1 MLIRDLIADSLP
13 TLDLHDTIYN
23 SIQLMND
30 CQVSH
35 LPLEGDGKF
44 IGLVSEELLLQAVDE
59 TKEIHSLLESI
70 PFFAVKQSDHFL
82 TALKLGVELKLS
94 IIPIIDEETKLIGVI
109 SYSDLPKHASEY
121 LNLKVSGG
129 IIVLEME
136 PTSYSIGEI
145 CRLVEKNDAQ
155 VMQLNTSI
163 DAQTGLLQVNI
174 KLNKTEIAEV
184 VAAFQRYDYQVKY
197 YFGDELFENELRNNY
212 ENLMNYLKI

>member
-1 MLIRDLIADSLP
+1 MLIKELIADSLP
-13 TLDLHDTIYN
+13 ALHLHDTIFN

-44 IGLVSEELLLQAVDE
+44 IGLVSEELLLQAADE
-59 TKEIHSLLESI
+59 TKEIHSLLKSI
-70 PFFAVKQSDHFL
+70 PFFAVKQNDHFL
-82 TALKLGVELKLS
+82 KALQLGVELKLS
-94 IIPIIDEETKLIGVI
+94 VVPIIDEENSLKGVI
-109 SYSDLPKHASEY
+109 SYSELLNYACEY
-121 LNLKVSGG
+121 LNATSAGG

-136 PTSYSIGEI
+136 KTKYSIGEI
-145 CRLVEKNDAQ
+145 SRLVETNNAQ
-155 VMQLNTSI
+155 VMQLNTSM

-174 KLNKTEIAEV
+174 KLNKTEVAEV

-197 YFGDELFENELRNNY
+197 YFGDELFENELRSNY

>member
-1 MLIRDLIADSLP
+1 MLVKELIADSVPALH
-13 TLDLHDTIYN
+13 LHDTIFN

-30 CQVSH
+30 CQVLH

-44 IGLVSEELLLQAVDE
+44 IGLVSEELLLQTADE

-82 TALKLGVELKLS
+82 TALQLGIELKLS
-94 IIPIIDEETKLIGVI
+94 IIPIIDEENSLTGVI
-109 SYSDLPKHASEY
+109 NYSDLLKYASEY
-121 LNLKVSGG
+121 LNVTTPGG

-136 PTSYSIGEI
+136 HTKYSIGEI
-145 CRLVEKNDAQ
+145 CRLVETNNAQ
-155 VMQLNTSI
+155 VMQLNTAFNS
-163 DAQTGLLQVNI
+163 QTGFLQVNI
-174 KLNKTEIAEV
+174 KLNKTEVAEV

-197 YFGDELFENELRNNY
+197 YFGDELFENELRSNY